1 MIPQELTS
9 LRDQT
14 ILQASNGSKASPMSR
29 RTLSWSSALRDMRNN
44 RQPNPAGFLG
54 ARGRIEVTV
63 RVGRA
68 SLVTPTGAFD
78 RAGIMLAA
86 AAAAKAH
93 QLQYGST
100 WAVAMSVSL
109 KAAWQHAK
117 ALRPAA
123 AH

>member
-1 MIPQELTS
+1 
-9 LRDQT
+9 
-14 ILQASNGSKASPMSR
+14 MSR
-29 RTLSWSSALRDMRNN
+29 RTLYWSNALRDMRND
-44 RQPNPAGFLG
+44 RVQVPQGFLG
-54 ARGRIEVTV
+54 CRERIRVAV

-68 SLVTPTGAFD
+68 SLVKADGSFD
-78 RAGIMLAA
+78 RSGIMAAA

-117 ALRPAA
+117 ALRSKV

>member
-1 MIPQELTS
+1 M
-9 LRDQT
+9 
-14 ILQASNGSKASPMSR
+14 AAR
-29 RTLSWSSALRDMRNN
+29 RTLSWSSALRDMRND
-44 RQPNPAGFLG
+44 RQPNPPGFLG
-54 ARGRIEVTV
+54 SRARIEMAV

-68 SLVTPTGAFD
+68 SLVTADGTFD
-78 RAGIMLAA
+78 RAGIMAAA

-100 WAVAMSVSL
+100 WALAMSVSL

-117 ALRPAA
+117 ALRSRF

>member
-1 MIPQELTS
+1 
-9 LRDQT
+9 
-14 ILQASNGSKASPMSR
+14 MSHR
-29 RTLSWSSALRDMRNN
+29 SRTAFSWSAAKRDMQAD

-54 ARGRIEVTV
+54 SRARIELAV

-68 SLVTPTGAFD
+68 SLITPTGAFD
-78 RAGIMLAA
+78 RAGIMTAA

-109 KAAWQHAK
+109 KAAWQHART
-117 ALRPAA
+117 LRSKV

>member
-1 MIPQELTS
+1 
-9 LRDQT
+9 
-14 ILQASNGSKASPMSR
+14 MSR
-29 RTLSWSSALRDMRNN
+29 RTLSWSSALRDMRND

-54 ARGRIEVTV
+54 ARGRIEMAV

-68 SLVTPTGAFD
+68 SLVTSTGAFD
-78 RAGIMLAA
+78 RAGIMAA
-86 AAAAKAH
+86 AAIAAKAH
-93 QLQYGST
+93 QLSYGST

-117 ALRPAA
+117 ALRART

>member
-1 MIPQELTS
+1 MP
-9 LRDQT
+9 
-14 ILQASNGSKASPMSR
+14 SR
-29 RTLSWSSALRDMRNN
+29 RSLSWSSALRDMRND

-54 ARGRIEVTV
+54 ARGRIEVAV

-68 SLVTPTGAFD
+68 SLVKADGSFD
-78 RAGIMLAA
+78 RAGIMSAA

-109 KAAWQHAK
+109 KAAWQHARTIR
-117 ALRPAA
+117 ART

>member
-1 MIPQELTS
+1 
-9 LRDQT
+9 
-14 ILQASNGSKASPMSR
+14 MSR
-29 RTLSWSSALRDMRNN
+29 RILNWSSALRDVRND

-54 ARGRIEVTV
+54 ARGRIEVAV
-63 RVGRA
+63 RAGRA
-68 SLVTPTGAFD
+68 SLVTPTGSFV
-78 RAGIMLAA
+78 RAGIMTAA

-117 ALRPAA
+117 ALRSRIAQ
-123 AH
+123 